1 MTATMIRPVSSQDAS
16 VNARLGLCLL
26 KQGSATEAI
35 PQFRRFLDG
44 NPACADTWNNLG
56 IAWYEVDD
64 LYEAVDCYCRALA
77 LRPGFA
83 GAYVNLGNA
92 LRELGRLREAVE
104 CFRSALTLRPDLAE
118 AHCNLGCLLKDL
130 GRLADAAT
138 SFTRAIELA
147 PTLPAAF
154 ANLSKVREAQEDFT
168 SAASLYR
175 KCLHLQPDRVLGELR
190 ILTMCPTVFSSN
202 LAIDEYRAKL
212 QTGLQRFADRCR
224 LTNISLQEVAAVG
237 VAPPFNLPY
246 HGRDDRPIKEAYAAV
261 FQGKLPAR
269 LPPRRDGQPR
279 IGIVATRKHE
289 RAMVRCL
296 GGVLDHLPAE
306 VGEIFVFCSVEGE
319 SVVRMGLRNPH
330 LTIVPLPKRLDRTA
344 EVIAA
349 ARLDVLY
356 HWEVGTDATNYFLPF
371 LKLAPIQCTSW
382 GVPVTSGIQEI
393 DYYLSSVWQE
403 GPDAPRLYTERL
415 LCLDSMF
422 SFYYRRTLAGPAKT
436 ADELGLPAG
445 RHVYLCAQTL
455 AKFHPDFDPILAGIL
470 RRDERGVVA
479 ITAPEVQEAAAR
491 KLRQRFAAA
500 HPDVAG
506 RFLFIPQ
513 VPDPD
518 YLHLVAAADV
528 VLDPLHYDG
537 ATTMYDA
544 FSLAQPVV
552 TLPTRFQR
560 GRSAQAMY
568 RRMGLDDG
576 IASDPQDYVRRA
588 VHLAT
593 DRDFGDGVRASLAEA
608 SEALFEDQSV
618 VRAHE
623 QAFGRLVVEARQ
635 R

>member
-1 MTATMIRPVSSQDAS
+1 MTANTIRPESSQEAS
-16 VNARLGLCLL
+16 ANARLGLRLL
-26 KQGSATEAI
+26 KQGLATEAI
-35 PQFRRFLDG
+35 PQFRRFLDL

-56 IAWYEVDD
+56 VALYEVDD
-64 LYEAVDCYCRALA
+64 FHAAVDCYRCAVALD
-77 LRPGFA
+77 PDSA
-83 GAYVNLGNA
+83 GARVNLGNA
-92 LRELGRLREAVE
+92 LRELGCLREAVE
-104 CFRSALTLRPDLAE
+104 CFRLALLLRPDLAE
-118 AHCNLGCLLKDL
+118 AHCNLGSLLRER
-130 GRLADAAT
+130 GQLADAAA

-147 PTLPAAF
+147 PELGTAYS
-154 ANLSKVREAQEDFT
+154 NLAKVRESQEDL
-168 SAASLYR
+168 AAAGNLYR
-175 KCLHLQPDRVLGELR
+175 KCLRLRPDQILGELR

-202 LAIDEYRAKL
+202 LAIDEYRARL
-212 QTGLQRFADRCR
+212 EAGLRRFADRR
-224 LTNISLQEVAAVG
+224 TRISLQEIGAVG

-261 FQGKLPAR
+261 FQNKLPTRVA
-269 LPPRRDGQPR
+269 PRRDGRPR
-279 IGIVATRKHE
+279 IGFLATRRHE
-289 RAMVRCL
+289 RALVRCF
-296 GGVLDHLPAE
+296 GGVLDHLHADLGD
-306 VGEIFVFCSVEGE
+306 VFVFCAAEGE
-319 SVVRMGLRNPH
+319 PVIRAGLRNPRAA
-330 LTIVPLPKRLDRTA
+330 IVPLPKRLDRTA

-403 GPDAPRLYTERL
+403 GPGAAQLYTERL
-415 LCLDSMF
+415 LCLDSLF
-422 SFYYRRTLAGPAKT
+422 SFYYRRTPAGPAKT
-436 ADELGLPAG
+436 ADELGLPTG

-470 RRDERGVVA
+470 RRDERGVVV

-506 RFLFIPQ
+506 RLLFIPQ

-552 TLPTRFQR
+552 TLPTQFQR
-560 GRSAQAMY
+560 GRSAYAMY

-576 IASDPQDYVRRA
+576 IASDPEDYVRRA
-588 VHLAT
+588 VRLAT
-593 DRDFGDGVRASLAEA
+593 DRDFRDALRASLKEA

-623 QAFGRLVVEARQ
+623 EAFGRLVAEARQ